1 MALKLTKE
9 ISISFKVDEIMKD
22 NCVCINGTC
31 TTKYNTCLFF
41 LSPHLFAVQWLEA
54 GAGIWLCVFERNTMW

>member
-9 ISISFKVDEIMKD
+9 IFVSFKDDEIMKD

-31 TTKYNTCLFF
+31 TTKYNTCQFE
-41 LSPHLFAVQWLEA
+41 SPLVCSSMA
-54 GAGIWLCVFERNTMW
+54 